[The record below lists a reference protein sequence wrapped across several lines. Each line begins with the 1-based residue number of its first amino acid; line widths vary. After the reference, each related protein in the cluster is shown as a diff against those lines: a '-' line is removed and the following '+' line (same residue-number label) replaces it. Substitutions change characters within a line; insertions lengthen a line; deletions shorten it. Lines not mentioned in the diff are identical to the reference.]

1 MKVKLLK
8 KLRRKIRH
16 NMFIVENKSKF
27 TINWM
32 YLSIRFKGRL
42 YKTERRFGKC
52 NGKVFKVLHKE
63 LEHIVLKDYVIRNKE
78 NLYYRLW
85 KKRKI

>member
-1 MKVKLLK
+1 MRVKLLK
-8 KLRRKIRH
+8 RLRRKIRH
-16 NMFIVENKSKF
+16 NMFIVENRSKF

-32 YLSIRFKGRL
+32 YLSIRFQGRL
-42 YKTERRFGKC
+42 YKTERSFGEC
-52 NGKVFKVLHKE
+52 GGKVFIVLHKE

-78 NLYYRLW
+78 DLYYRLW